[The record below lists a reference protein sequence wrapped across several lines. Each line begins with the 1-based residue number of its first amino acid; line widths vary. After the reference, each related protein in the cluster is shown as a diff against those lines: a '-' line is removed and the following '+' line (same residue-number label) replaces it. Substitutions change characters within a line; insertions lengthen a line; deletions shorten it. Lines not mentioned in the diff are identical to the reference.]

1 MNGLKP
7 VFFGFDKKND
17 VYATDVDTKG
27 LAGTSFTAVTPKG
40 KMKIRV
46 NVPGHH
52 MVSNALAAVAIGL
65 ELGLNEKQI
74 AAGVAAFK
82 PVSGHSSIV
91 ETKHFTIMDDCY
103 NANPVSTKAGIDVLI
118 QTDERKVAILGDMFE
133 LGADERKMHYEVG
146 EYAAKKGIDCII
158 CAGELAK
165 EYYDGAKAAGK
176 KENLYYFPSRDEAI
190 ENLKDIVKANDAILV
205 KASHGMKFEKIV
217 EVLKQM

>member
-1 MNGLKP
+1 MRL
-7 VFFGFDKKND
+7 
-17 VYATDVDTKG
+17 
-27 LAGTSFTAVTPKG
+27 
-40 KMKIRV
+40 RV

-65 ELGLNEKQI
+65 ELGLDEKQI

-91 ETKHFTIMDDCY
+91 ETDRFTIMDDCY
-103 NANPVSTKAGIDVLI
+103 NANPISTKAGLDVLAEAE
-118 QTDERKVAILGDMFE
+118 ERKVAILGDMFE
-133 LGADERKMHYEVG
+133 LGSDERKLHYEVG
-146 EYAAKKGIDCII
+146 EYAADKGIDCIVW
-158 CAGELAK
+158 AGELAK

-176 KENLYYFPSRDEAI
+176 TEGLYYFATRDEAVDR
-190 ENLKDIVKANDAILV
+190 LKNIVKENDAILV